1 MDIQAPFLKMK
12 GKFIKKENHAKNTNE
27 GGVMDRKQIFLLII
41 NERLYKQGEITKEQR
56 DKMMNR
62 IKTKEYENMELI

>member
-1 MDIQAPFLKMK
+1 
-12 GKFIKKENHAKNTNE
+12 
-27 GGVMDRKQIFLLII
+27 MDRKQIFLLIL

-56 DKMMNR
+56 EKMLNK

>member
-1 MDIQAPFLKMK
+1 M
-12 GKFIKKENHAKNTNE
+12 GKKLIKSENSVKNTDA
-27 GGVMDRKQIFLLII
+27 GGTMDRKQIFLLIL

-56 DKMMNR
+56 EKMLNK